1 MLLATS
7 ALLLDAL
14 CNNAAL
20 EVTKQLLTVT
30 KQYDFLELLQNY
42 FVKRTTIT
50 VRNTKTNFK
59 KLGVSGQSF
68 VKADVHSLF
77 CMRYS

>member
-7 ALLLDAL
+7 GLLLDAL
-14 CNNAAL
+14 WNNTAI
-20 EVTKQLLTVT
+20 EVAYTVI
-30 KQYDFLELLQNY
+30 KQYVFLELLQSY

-59 KLGVSGQSF
+59 QLGFPSKFF
-68 VKADVHSLF
+68 VKAAVYSLF
-77 CMRYS
+77 FMRYS